1 MEDGCDGIAALAAKS
16 EKVVRFLLGIK
27 SMHGFRGLIPTGL
40 AAKLIKSAPL
50 FGLNGI
56 TFTKYAIKR

>member
-16 EKVVRFLLGIK
+16 EKVVRFLLGSK
-27 SMHGFRGLIPTGL
+27 SMNGFRGLIPTGP
-40 AAKLIKSAPL
+40 AAKLVKSTPL
-50 FGLNGI
+50 LRLNGI

>member
-1 MEDGCDGIAALAAKS
+1 
-16 EKVVRFLLGIK
+16 
-27 SMHGFRGLIPTGL
+27 MHGFRGLIPTGP